1 MHKTLPDLNSRTALQ
16 QSQLK
21 QMGTCFKA
29 YTRLHT
35 VCLTQSKSKP
45 RTMLFEAFSG
55 TNLAVSVRQNVSAPS
70 EVGEESRPRVKGVNN
85 YAVVF

>member
-1 MHKTLPDLNSRTALQ
+1 MHKTLPDLHSRTALQ

-21 QMGTCFKA
+21 QMGTIQNVYKTP
-29 YTRLHT
+29 YSVSDTIQVQT
-35 VCLTQSKSKP
+35 
-45 RTMLFEAFSG
+45 FSG